1 MIIFINIT
9 FVVPLASAVVAPDIH
24 VNIVGIIITV
34 IIIIIIIIIIDGGQ
48 ENSLR
53 RSNRRKDVHHA
64 PLWKHDDLVELLG
77 RERGHAR
84 QQVPVAPQ
92 DLAQQHVDLG
102 GVPVRVERVLALVS
116 GARSPRGDVA
126 AAVVDVNARV
136 AIGSSSSSRVIMI
149 IIIIIIIISKVGLQH
164 HDGRQR
170 THGHRRGQEQGKH
183 QTQAKLPPVGVHG
196 LGDGEKRAT
205 VRPRAA
211 DQVVVEEALSVLFC

>member
-1 MIIFINIT
+1 MIIIHII
-9 FVVPLASAVVAPDIH
+9 FVVPLASAAVAPDIH
-24 VNIVGIIITV
+24 VNIVGIIIITV
-34 IIIIIIIIIIDGGQ
+34 IIIIIDGGQ

-136 AIGSSSSSRVIMI
+136 AIGSSSSRVIII